1 MQMRPE
7 KGNAP
12 GGRSPEALD
21 GTNQFGKD
29 STVGDSIQHSACKV
43 IAAPFHGAQL
53 YVVEHEG
60 QPYTPMK
67 PIVEGMGLSWQPQ
80 HRKLTAN
87 QARWGITDLVIPSG
101 GGAQVMTCAPL
112 RKLPGWMA
120 SVEVGKVKKPSVRE
134 RVIQYQNECDDALWK
149 YWNDGVAVR
158 RMPGDGGK
166 QSTPHDR
173 LPLYHFAIDTVIKHR
188 LPFNKVYALVNL
200 FAGVRRFKEMTKDQ
214 SSEAAD
220 FCLRFTEGR
229 DTRNDWHR
237 ITDNQIRMHGA
248 PRQLDMVQRL
258 LLS

>member
-1 MQMRPE
+1 MSTWPE

-53 YVVEHEG
+53 YVVEHDG

-67 PIVEGMGLSWQPQ
+67 PIVEGMGLDWKSQ
-80 HRKLTAN
+80 HRKLAAN
-87 QARWGITDLVIPSG
+87 GLRWGMVELTIPSA
-101 GGAQVMTCAPL
+101 GGAQAASSLPI
-112 RKLPGWMA
+112 RKVAAWLATIEP
-120 SVEVGKVKKPSVRE
+120 GKVKSPEVRA

-158 RMPGDGGK
+158 RMPGDGDK

-173 LPLYHFAIDTVIKHR
+173 LPLYHFAIDTVIKHG
-188 LPFNKVYALVNL
+188 LPFNKVYALVTL

-214 SSEAAD
+214 SSEVAD

-229 DTRNDWHR
+229 DTRNDWQR